1 MKEKNQVV
9 PDEVL
14 SKEFLSQFK
23 TEADVSKFLKQLH
36 AQVLEKML
44 EGEMDAH
51 LGYEKNSVAGNNT
64 GNSRNGNYPKKIQ
77 TEHGEAVISIP
88 RDRNG
93 QFEPI
98 AVPKHES
105 RGLSIE
111 KLVISLYAKGMSV
124 SDIEEEMREIYEI
137 ELSTSAISII
147 TNKVN
152 QAAQEWQNR
161 PLDPVLGMWV
171 GKSESSSFWMGVL
184 TDLKARGVQDILIT
198 CTDNLNGFTDTI
210 RTVFPQSSTQICVV
224 HQIRNSCKYVVYKD
238 KKEFT
243 ADMKNIYNAP
253 NKEVAATELD
263 NLEKKWAGKYPYAIL
278 SWRNNWDDLTVFF
291 QFPLEIRKII
301 YTTNLIENLNGK
313 IRKYTKSKLS
323 FPSDDAV
330 KKTVYLSLM
339 EIEKKWTMPISNWG
353 LIMNQFMLIFEN
365 RIQI

>member
-64 GNSRNGNYPKKIQ
+64 GNSRNGSYPKKIQ
-77 TEHGEAVISIP
+77 TEHGESVISIP

-124 SDIEEEMREIYEI
+124 SDIEEDSATPCGNCSSWEDSVNACLKLIGANSCLI
-137 ELSTSAISII
+137 LLLSTEHFLR
-147 TNKVN
+147 
-152 QAAQEWQNR
+152 Q
-161 PLDPVLGMWV
+161 
-171 GKSESSSFWMGVL
+171 
-184 TDLKARGVQDILIT
+184 
-198 CTDNLNGFTDTI
+198 
-210 RTVFPQSSTQICVV
+210 
-224 HQIRNSCKYVVYKD
+224 
-238 KKEFT
+238 
-243 ADMKNIYNAP
+243 
-253 NKEVAATELD
+253 
-263 NLEKKWAGKYPYAIL
+263 
-278 SWRNNWDDLTVFF
+278 
-291 QFPLEIRKII
+291 
-301 YTTNLIENLNGK
+301 
-313 IRKYTKSKLS
+313 
-323 FPSDDAV
+323 
-330 KKTVYLSLM
+330 
-339 EIEKKWTMPISNWG
+339 
-353 LIMNQFMLIFEN
+353 
-365 RIQI
+365 

>member
-1 MKEKNQVV
+1 MENTGFKVSSVFFILYIYRMKKIMKEKNQVV

-44 EGEMDAH
+44 EGEMDAY
-51 LGYEKNSVAGNNT
+51 LGYEKNSVAGNNS
-64 GNSRNGNYPKKIQ
+64 GNSRNGSYPKKIQ
-77 TEHGEAVISIP
+77 TDHGEAVISIP

-124 SDIEEEMREIYEI
+124 SDIIEEEMREIYEI

-161 PLDPVLGMWV
+161 PLDSVY
-171 GKSESSSFWMGVL
+171 
-184 TDLKARGVQDILIT
+184 LIAW
-198 CTDNLNGFTDTI
+198 
-210 RTVFPQSSTQICVV
+210 RTVLSSRYGI
-224 HQIRNSCKYVVYKD
+224 
-238 KKEFT
+238 T
-243 ADMKNIYNAP
+243 A
-253 NKEVAATELD
+253 T
-263 NLEKKWAGKYPYAIL
+263 
-278 SWRNNWDDLTVFF
+278 
-291 QFPLEIRKII
+291 
-301 YTTNLIENLNGK
+301 
-313 IRKYTKSKLS
+313 
-323 FPSDDAV
+323 
-330 KKTVYLSLM
+330 
-339 EIEKKWTMPISNWG
+339 
-353 LIMNQFMLIFEN
+353 
-365 RIQI
+365 